1 MAFPTVTVTPGSGQ
15 TVNTLPNAGQ
25 ATSANSL
32 PVVIASDQT
41 ALSVS
46 GTVNANVTNTVP
58 VTGTFFQTTQPV
70 SGTVNANVT
79 NTVPV
84 TGTFFQT
91 TQPVSGTVSAYAD
104 GWDITQGT
112 KADTAWT
119 TGSGT
124 VVSLLKAIDRDI
136 LAPIPGAVTTTAP
149 TYTTGTTASFSLTT
163 GGALRSDLSSYNG
176 TALTGTV
183 TAYGTAPTGNVFG
196 VNAAV
201 TSGTLTTV
209 STVTNVSQIAS
220 NVPAYAVAAGST
232 NKAAAVSQATAVSQI
247 DQNATAFAGSGS
259 VLGTVVASAQGGGA
273 VISAEINVSALT
285 LGTATAVFAILQESR
300 GGTNFSDI
308 WVSPPITATGIIS
321 TPPLVVAGRRRW
333 RFFSIGGTSTTV
345 TVTIT
350 TLELPAGGYPLIREG
365 YDGFSAT
372 NPLATMF
379 NNVTTASTL
388 VSTTLSSTSNPIYIE
403 GVKNL
408 MASLTVT
415 GGVPTTNPVL
425 TLQTSIDGTNWFNT
439 TLTLTPTA
447 AGTFGASLTNI
458 TGRFAR
464 FIVSTAS
471 AGGTAYT
478 FGKLGLL
485 ANN

>member
-1 MAFPTVTVTPGSGQ
+1 M
-15 TVNTLPNAGQ
+15 
-25 ATSANSL
+25 
-32 PVVIASDQT
+32 
-41 ALSVS
+41 
-46 GTVNANVTNTVP
+46 
-58 VTGTFFQTTQPV
+58 
-70 SGTVNANVT
+70 
-79 NTVPV
+79 
-84 TGTFFQT
+84 
-91 TQPVSGTVSAYAD
+91 
-104 GWDITQGT
+104 
-112 KADTAWT
+112 
-119 TGSGT
+119 
-124 VVSLLKAIDRDI
+124 
-136 LAPIPGAVTTTAP
+136 GAVTTAAP
-149 TYTTGTTASFSLTT
+149 TYTTGNTNPVSLTT
-163 GGALRSDLSSYNG
+163 GGSLRGDVSSYAG

-209 STVTNVSQIAS
+209 STVTNISQIAS
-220 NVPAYAVAAGST
+220 NVPAYGIANGST
-232 NKAAAVSQATAVSQI
+232 NKAAAITEATAVSQV
-247 DQNATAFAGSGS
+247 DQNATAFAGAGS

-273 VISAEINVSALT
+273 VITAEVNVSALT

-350 TLELPAGGYPLIREG
+350 SLELPAGGYPLVREG

-379 NNVTTASTL
+379 NNATTASTL

-403 GVKNL
+403 GAKNL

-425 TLQTSIDGTNWFNT
+425 TLQTSIDGTNWFNS

-447 AGTFGASLTNI
+447 AGTFGASLANI
-458 TGRFAR
+458 IGRFAR

-485 ANN
+485 ATN